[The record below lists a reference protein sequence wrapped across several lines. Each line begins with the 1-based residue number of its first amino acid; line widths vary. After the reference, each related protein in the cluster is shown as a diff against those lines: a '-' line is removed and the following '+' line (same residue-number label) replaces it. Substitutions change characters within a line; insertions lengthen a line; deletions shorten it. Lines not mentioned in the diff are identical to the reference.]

1 VVAEVKAP
9 SLPVRDIP
17 QPTPAAPEISL
28 RQEVKPA
35 AASVDKNQRAG
46 WLSDLLDRASRDEG
60 KVREEAEPAK
70 SIVTPRAQTVIEEP
84 KVEAAK
90 EPISAL
96 LSDISK
102 LVDENSVAR
111 LWNSYLKGEATAFS
125 RSIYTLE
132 GQRRFEE
139 LTTLH
144 AKDERFRA
152 SLEAYANKFETVLR
166 DLTASDQDGA
176 ITRSILASPEGRVYT
191 VLAHISRR
199 LG

>member
-1 VVAEVKAP
+1 M
-9 SLPVRDIP
+9 RDIP
-17 QPTPAAPEISL
+17 QPAPAATEINL
-28 RQEVKPA
+28 RQDTKPTP
-35 AASVDKNQRAG
+35 SVDKNQRAG

-60 KVREEAEPAK
+60 KVSEEVEPAK
-70 SIVTPRAQTVIEEP
+70 PSIAPKAQAVIEEP
-84 KVEAAK
+84 KVEAPK

-96 LSDISK
+96 LSDISN
-102 LVDENSVAR
+102 LVDANSVAR
-111 LWNSYLKGEATAFS
+111 LWSSYLKGEPTAFS

-139 LTTLH
+139 LTNLH